1 MCYSHIGV
9 CIFDTLPLSSLSS
22 LRCLVFKVQFW
33 ILIYSFFDFSDFL
46 PNPIRICQGLSAT
59 AEMLIAFVCC
69 SCFLKHCFIANTI
82 SHCRNW
88 LLLRSESCCGG
99 DEENRTPDPLLA
111 RQVLSQLSYTPKF
124 LLILC
129 QFHLDILMYCLRLT
143 SSSELELLL
152 FQFVNAFLQKTFL
165 VGLSGLEPPTSRLS
179 GVRSNRLSYRPAG
192 FLNGFLSFSFPL
204 LSIFFCKCSIISDCT
219 FKNK

>member
-33 ILIYSFFDFSDFL
+33 ILILFVFSTSPISL
-46 PNPIRICQGLSAT
+46 PNPIQICQGLSAT

-69 SCFLKHCFIANTI
+69 SCFTKHCFIANAI

-124 LLILC
+124 RLTLRQAL
-129 QFHLDILMYCLRLT
+129 LDILLYCLR
-143 SSSELELLL
+143 
-152 FQFVNAFLQKTFL
+152 Q
-165 VGLSGLEPPTSRLS
+165 LSL
-179 GVRSNRLSYRPAG
+179 
-192 FLNGFLSFSFPL
+192 
-204 LSIFFCKCSIISDCT
+204 I
-219 FKNK
+219 